1 MNELRKDIKADNKT
15 EKFVKYGG
23 YVELKEEDLI
33 GADVW
38 GIEKLI
44 REAYKKAIQENIK
57 ANTVVLNKTFAKV
70 NNFCLPFMGGYMEVP
85 PMICGLEVHV
95 SDELPAG
102 CDFAVFE
109 APHTR
114 TERIIAEAEHKVAKE
129 IFAELEQTVMHPN
142 WASQTYKEWYFAELK
157 KKYIGE

>member
-1 MNELRKDIKADNKT
+1 MTVKDKQT

-23 YVELKEEDLI
+23 YVELSKSDVIEETTDTI
-33 GADVW
+33 SD
-38 GIEKLI
+38 LI
-44 REAYKKAIQENIK
+44 REAYKTAIQNNIK
-57 ANTVVLNKTFAKV
+57 ANTVVLNKTFAKT
-70 NNFCLPFMGGYMEVP
+70 NGFTFAFMDSVMTLP

-114 TERIIAEAEHKVAKE
+114 TERFIAEAKHEVAKE

-157 KKYIGE
+157 KKYIGEKGE